1 MVITR
6 RMARKNASRNNASGS
21 DASDNVTADQP
32 STAAVYRDAARVN
45 VGKRT
50 SSPRRLPTVTDDFQ
64 PHMTIENDTIP
75 ERPQAPV
82 RRSRATPHRRGRK
95 TDPSSKSHLAKQA
108 ITKTGGLN
116 TFNDVNSNEG
126 ASQPPPVKR
135 GEKRR
140 REEEAEE
147 HYKENMA
154 IGDPNSPPT
163 GVRRLRRRVDK
174 IGGDEIKAT
183 PTNKASPDDPSNP
196 GSLQSSPSSDEH
208 PETDIIAA
216 YALVEMSSGKLV
228 QECEIKDAIYRLT
241 SRAKLNAIHPDSTV
255 IV

>member
-6 RMARKNASRNNASGS
+6 RMAKENASRNNASGS

-50 SSPRRLPTVTDDFQ
+50 SSPRSLPAVNDDFQ
-64 PHMTIENDTIP
+64 PSIPIENDTIP

-82 RRSRATPHRRGRK
+82 RRSRAAPRHFGRK
-95 TDPSSKSHLAKQA
+95 TVSSSKSHLAKQA
-108 ITKTGGLN
+108 TTKTGGLN
-116 TFNDVNSNEG
+116 TPNDVNSNED

-140 REEEAEE
+140 SSEEAEE

-163 GVRRLRRRVDK
+163 GVWRLHRRVDK
-174 IGGDEIKAT
+174 VGGDEIKAT
-183 PTNKASPDDPSNP
+183 PTNKASPDDPSDLRP
-196 GSLQSSPSSDEH
+196 PQGISSCDEYL
-208 PETDIIAA
+208 ETDIIVAH
-216 YALVEMSSGKLV
+216 ALVELSSGKLV
-228 QECEIKDAIYRLT
+228 QMDEIKDAIYRHT
-241 SRAKLNAIHPDSTV
+241 SGGA
-255 IV
+255 